1 MSGFDRARRELDEE
15 RSRLQRIKS
24 SLSVEDDAARGA
36 EVSVVDQH
44 EADVGTEMFERQR
57 DMSILQQVTE
67 SLNDVDRAFR
77 RLDEGSYGACEA
89 CGQPIGEHRLRAR
102 PETRFC
108 LQDQARAER
117 DGGAALR
124 RGC

>member
-24 SLSVEDDAARGA
+24 SLSVEDDAARGG
-36 EVSVVDQH
+36 EVSIVDQH

-67 SLNDVDRAFR
+67 SLDDVDRALR

-89 CGQPIGEHRLRAR
+89 CGQPIGDDRLRAR

-117 DGGAALR
+117 ETGAR
-124 RGC
+124 P

>member
-15 RSRLQRIKS
+15 RSRFSES
-24 SLSVEDDAARGA
+24 SRHLSVEGDAASGA
-36 EVSVVDQH
+36 EVSVLDQH

-57 DMSILQQVTE
+57 DISILQQVTE

-77 RLDEGSYGACEA
+77 RLDEGTYGACEA
-89 CGQPIGEHRLRAR
+89 CGQLIGEDRLRAR

-117 DGGAALR
+117 ETEAR
-124 RGC
+124 R